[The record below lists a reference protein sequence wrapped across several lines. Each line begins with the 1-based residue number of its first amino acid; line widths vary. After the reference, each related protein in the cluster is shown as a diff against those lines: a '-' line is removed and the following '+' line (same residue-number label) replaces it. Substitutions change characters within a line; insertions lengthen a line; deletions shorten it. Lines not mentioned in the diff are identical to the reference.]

1 MNPTQAVQHEIE
13 RFLRSTEP
21 EVLCITGAWGVGK
34 TYTWQMALDRVC
46 AARAIGLT
54 RYSYVSLFGV
64 GSLEALKLSIFENL
78 EFLLPQGKTGFE
90 WMLSGG
96 NTLLKH
102 SKKIVSVAGAIP
114 KIGDALAKTQPLLFT
129 TIRNQIICIDD
140 LERRSGITVKD
151 VFGLISYLREQ
162 RGCKIVLLLNQMK
175 LDEDPE
181 SKKAFA
187 DYFEKVIDTRLIFA
201 PTATEAVA
209 IAIDGKDALSKLIAE
224 YAIKLRIA
232 NIRVLKKIERLIH
245 MIAPIVQSLDPVV
258 LKQVVHSVTMFG
270 WCKFDS
276 GANRPSLEYLKR
288 GAFERY
294 VNGKERTEEPDKE
307 EQRWDTITAEYE
319 FGDLDDFDQVLLRF
333 VDSNI
338 LDEDELLKYA
348 KESEERYKRTS
359 QAGSFENSW
368 RLFRDSFADNEDE
381 VCKALFDGLKG
392 NFDVVS
398 RANLDEAISILRRL
412 GVPQMAEDLIDYAVE
427 NGSQAF
433 WLPDDPFGRTL
444 RDPRLKSVLAEK
456 HEAAKP
462 KLDFE
467 KDLVEAAEN
476 MNPEKLAQLA
486 QVPASDYLA
495 LFESRSGDQL
505 RRVVLSAL
513 TYRRISNASDDMRAI
528 VERAEEALR
537 TIGSKSRLN
546 ALRVEKYGI
555 PIQQDTASDD
565 GARRKMAEPVEGKT
579 ALP

>member
-34 TYTWQMALDRVC
+34 TYTWQIALDRVRT
-46 AARAIGLT
+46 AREIGPT

-78 EFLLPQGKTGFE
+78 EFLLPQGKAGFE

-96 NTLLKH
+96 NSLLKH

-114 KIGDALAKTQPLLFT
+114 KIGDALSKTQPLLFT

-140 LERRSGITVKD
+140 LERRSGVSVKD

-162 RGCKIVLLLNQMK
+162 RGCKIVLLLNQTK

-181 SKKAFA
+181 SKTAFA

-201 PTATEAVA
+201 PTAAEAVA
-209 IAIDGKDALSKLIAE
+209 IAINGKDALSKLIAE
-224 YAIKLRIA
+224 YAIKLRTA

-245 MIAPIVQSLDPVV
+245 MIAPIVKSLDPVI

-276 GANRPSLEYLKR
+276 GANPPSLEYLKR
-288 GAFERY
+288 EGFERY
-294 VNGKERTEEPDKE
+294 LNGKERTEEPDKE

-319 FGDLDDFDQVLLRF
+319 FGDLDDFDQVLLQF
-333 VDSNI
+333 VDSSI
-338 LDEDELLKYA
+338 LDEDKILEYA
-348 KESEERYKRTS
+348 KINEERYKRNS
-359 QAGSFENSW
+359 QAGSFESSW
-368 RLFRDSFADNEDE
+368 RLLHDSFADNQDD
-381 VCKALFDGLKG
+381 VCKALFNGLKS
-392 NFDVVS
+392 NFDIVS
-398 RANLDEAISILRRL
+398 RANLDEAICILRSL
-412 GVPQMAEDLIDYAVE
+412 GRPQVAQDLIDYAIE
-427 NGSQAF
+427 HGSQDF

-444 RDPRLKSVLAEK
+444 RDPRLKSIVAEK
-456 HEAAKP
+456 QEEAKP
-462 KLDFE
+462 KLEFE
-467 KDLVEAAEN
+467 KDLVDSAER

-495 LFESRSGDQL
+495 LFESQSGDQL

-513 TYRRISNASDDMRAI
+513 TYRRISNASEDMRAI
-528 VERAEEALR
+528 VKKAEEALR

-546 ALRVEKYGI
+546 AIRVEKYGI
-555 PIQQDTASDD
+555 SIQQNTASDD
-565 GARRKMAEPVEGKT
+565 NAS
-579 ALP
+579 